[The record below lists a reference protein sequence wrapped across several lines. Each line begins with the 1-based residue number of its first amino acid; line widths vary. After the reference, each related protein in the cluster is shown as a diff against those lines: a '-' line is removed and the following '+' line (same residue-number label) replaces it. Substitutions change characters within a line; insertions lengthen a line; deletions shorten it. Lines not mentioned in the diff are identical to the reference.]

1 MPVLEFDPPERFT
14 AASVGPP
21 GQRTF
26 YLQAASGQQVVTVGC
41 EKEQVAVLGE
51 RINDVLDRVAG
62 SAASEEAATA
72 VADADGLTEPV
83 EESFRVSAI
92 SLVWTEDRQ
101 VLRIDL
107 VDQVDPEELEEVD
120 DEAVREVMQAIA
132 RENTVEPFILRVV
145 LPAARAR
152 AFARRCSA
160 AVAGGRPSCPF
171 CGNPID
177 PEGHVCPR
185 ANGYRR

>member
-1 MPVLEFDPPERFT
+1 MPVLEFDPPDRFL
-14 AASVGPP
+14 AAAVGPP
-21 GQRTF
+21 GQRAF
-26 YLQAASGQQVVTVGC
+26 YLQAVSGAQIVTVGC
-41 EKEQVAVLGE
+41 EKEQVALLGE

-62 SAASEEAATA
+62 EAASESAATQ
-72 VADADGLTEPV
+72 VADSEGLTEPV
-83 EESFRVSAI
+83 EEAFRVSAI

-101 VLRIDL
+101 VLRIEL
-107 VDQVDPEELEEVD
+107 VDQVDPEELEEVED
-120 DEAVREVMQAIA
+120 DAVREVMQAIT
-132 RENTVEPFILRVV
+132 RENTAEPLILRVV
-145 LPAARAR
+145 LSAARAR

-177 PEGHVCPR
+177 PDGHVCPR